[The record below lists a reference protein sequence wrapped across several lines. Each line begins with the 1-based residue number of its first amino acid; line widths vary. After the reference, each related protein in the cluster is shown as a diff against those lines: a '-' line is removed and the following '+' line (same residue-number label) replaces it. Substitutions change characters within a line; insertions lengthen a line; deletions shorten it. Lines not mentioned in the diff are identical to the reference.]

1 MGQQLNNAG
10 KIRSPSESDYRAERI
25 DGLSLYY

>member
-10 KIRSPSESDYRAERI
+10 QIKSPSESDYQTN
-25 DGLSLYY
+25 DGLSLCY

>member
-10 KIRSPSESDYRAERI
+10 KIKSPSESDYLEI